1 MAAVI
6 NQFKMELE
14 EEEKAKHSIQGAM
27 MQRELAE
34 REQAIKNRAIIAKN
48 NEELRRQRYEP
59 FL

>member
-1 MAAVI
+1 
-6 NQFKMELE
+6 MELE

-48 NEELRRQRYEP
+48 NEKLRRERYEL